1 MRRIAWAFIAF
12 FYASAGRGAAA
23 DDKISVDVVSYTQL
37 TDVVKG
43 LHGKVVL
50 VDLWGEFCLPC
61 KKEFPR
67 FVALHRKYK
76 ARDLAAVSVSLDD
89 PDDAEAKQR
98 VEEFLTA
105 QKATCR
111 NLLLNE
117 KPAVWQ
123 AKWKIVGPPC
133 VFLFDRD
140 GKLVQRWADQE
151 IDYAVIEKRVVEL
164 LK

>member
-12 FYASAGRGAAA
+12 SCATAGHSAPA
-23 DDKISVDVVSYTQL
+23 DEKISVDVVSYTQL
-37 TDVVKG
+37 ADTVKG
-43 LHGKVVL
+43 LRGKVLL

-76 ARDLAAVSVSLDD
+76 ELAALSVSLDD
-89 PDDAEAKQR
+89 PNDTEARER

-111 NLLLNE
+111 NVLLNE
-117 KPAVWQ
+117 KPEVWQ

-140 GKLVQRWADQE
+140 GKLVQRWADKE
-151 IDYAVIEKRVVEL
+151 IDYELIERRVAEL

>member
-1 MRRIAWAFIAF
+1 MRRIAWVFIAF
-12 FYASAGRGAAA
+12 FCTTAGRSATT
-23 DDKISVDVVSYTQL
+23 DEKITVDVVSYTQL

-43 LHGKVVL
+43 LRGKVVL

-76 ARDLAAVSVSLDD
+76 ELAALSVSLDD
-89 PDDAEAKQR
+89 PNDTEAKQR
-98 VEEFLTA
+98 LEEFLTA

-117 KPAVWQ
+117 KPGVWQ

-140 GKLVQRWADQE
+140 GKLVQRWADKE
-151 IDYAVIEKRVVEL
+151 IDYDLIEKRVAEL

>member
-12 FYASAGRGAAA
+12 FCASAGRGAAA
-23 DDKISVDVVSYTQL
+23 DEKITVEVVSYARL
-37 TDVVKG
+37 TDMVKG
-43 LHGKVVL
+43 LRGKVVL

-67 FVALHRKYK
+67 FVALHRKYQ

-89 PDDAEAKQR
+89 PNDMEARQR

-105 QKATCR
+105 RKATCR
-111 NLLLNE
+111 NVLLDE
-117 KPAVWQ
+117 KPEVWQ
-123 AKWKIVGPPC
+123 TKWKIVGPPC

-140 GKLVQRWADQE
+140 GKLVQRWADKE
-151 IDYAVIEKRVVEL
+151 IDYDVIEKRVAEL

>member
-1 MRRIAWAFIAF
+1 MF
-12 FYASAGRGAAA
+12 SCPTTGQSAAA
-23 DDKISVDVVSYTQL
+23 DEKIAVDVVSYTQL
-37 TDVVKG
+37 TDLVKS
-43 LHGKVVL
+43 LHGQVVL
-50 VDLWGEFCLPC
+50 IDLWGEFCLPC

-67 FVALHRKYK
+67 FVALHRKYQ
-76 ARDLAAVSVSLDD
+76 ARDLAAVSVSLDE

-98 VEEFLTA
+98 VEEFLAA

-111 NLLLNE
+111 NVLLNE

-151 IDYAVIEKRVVEL
+151 IDYSVIEKRVVEL